1 MTSEQ
6 MFKELGYKK
15 EEDENGIYYERQTEL
30 SDRYIGFD
38 KEGKQILING
48 YRWLILGLELQKA
61 IFQQS
66 KDLGWL
72 DD

>member
-1 MTSEQ
+1 MTAEQ

-48 YRWLILGLELQKA
+48 YRWFILGLELQKA

>member
-1 MTSEQ
+1 MNAEE

-15 EEDENGIYYERQTEL
+15 EEDENGIYYEKRTEL

-38 KEGKQILING
+38 KEDKQILING
-48 YRWLILGLELQKA
+48 YRWVILRKELYKA
-61 IFQQS
+61 IFQQMS
-66 KDLGWL
+66 ELGWL

>member
-1 MTSEQ
+1 MTAEQ

-15 EEDENGIYYERQTEL
+15 EEDENGIYYERRTEL

-38 KEGKQILING
+38 KEDKLIFING
-48 YRWLILGLELQKA
+48 YRWVILRQDLQKA
-61 IFQQS
+61 IFEQC
-66 KDLGWL
+66 KEIGWL

>member
-1 MTSEQ
+1 MNAEQ

-15 EEDENGIYYERQTEL
+15 EEDENGIYYERRAVL
-30 SDRYIGFD
+30 SDKYIGFD
-38 KEGKQILING
+38 KEDKQILING
-48 YRWLILGLELQKA
+48 YRWVILGQELQKA

>member
-1 MTSEQ
+1 MKAEE
-6 MFKELGYKK
+6 MFKELGYEK
-15 EEDENGIYYERQTEL
+15 EEDENGIYYERLTEL

-48 YRWLILGLELQKA
+48 YRWVILGQELQKA

-66 KDLGWL
+66 KELGWL
-72 DD
+72 YD